1 MSSTAAHGLPGEP
14 VRLGRYFTLPE
25 LTKTGTGLPNDPPE
39 AAIVALTRLVVLALD
54 PLRGAVDQPIR
65 ITSGY
70 RSPEVN
76 RAVKGSPTSQHLKGE
91 AADIKVKGWTAVQLA
106 AKFLQ
111 LKIPFDQLITY
122 STEKGGHVHIGISLT
137 SQRGRIGHVDA
148 NGLAW
153 KS

>member
-1 MSSTAAHGLPGEP
+1 

-25 LTKTGTGLPNDPPE
+25 LTKTDTGLSNDPPE

-54 PLRGAVDQPIR
+54 PLREAVDQPIR
-65 ITSGY
+65 VTSGY

-76 RAVKGSPTSQHLKGE
+76 RAVRGSPTSQHLKGE
-91 AADIKVKGWTAVQLA
+91 AADIKVRGWTAAQLA
-106 AKFLQ
+106 AKFLS

-122 STEKGGHVHIGISLT
+122 SPDKGGHVHIGVSLT

-148 NGLAW
+148 SGLAW
-153 KS
+153 GS